1 MTDTNSS
8 STDVSEPL
16 VTSYTPTRRPDVPL
30 PWDTVVADDGF
41 GRTVWRTARRHIPL
55 VAFCAAASAVAGF
68 VVTSRLPHLYE
79 TSISIRVDPKAGPLS
94 SLNLSNAP
102 ADNAI
107 ATELEMLRSRA
118 LIRSVVDS
126 TGFRL
131 LLTPGIAR
139 ARPPR
144 SSVMTGV
151 HVADDAV
158 TGAYKLSNPGDN
170 DELELWHVQDQ
181 ELITRIKPGKPAT
194 VRGVTFTLLPDASA
208 NAPIEFFVL
217 SPDDAVD
224 SLKAWTTVARRGRE
238 ADLLD
243 LRVRGPDPA
252 LIRDIANAFGRFY
265 IASHEDARELE
276 AKHAVEFLRDRL
288 TTVSRQLTG
297 AEQALRDYR
306 SRARVVSL
314 PDEASTGIHHRAELL
329 AQRNAIN
336 AERVALTRLLPPTT
350 TAGNDAGAKYREL
363 MGFPTLLRSE
373 ASVALQSALIAA
385 EQKRSE
391 LVTHR
396 TERDA
401 EVKALDARIAELHTQ
416 LRGLV
421 TTYVQGLTNQVQ
433 ALDTTLSQSNA
444 ELATFPEKEMRQ
456 AELERTAK
464 NTEAVYAMLQE
475 RFKEAE
481 IAAAA
486 KDESIRLVDSAVLP
500 RRPVSPKP
508 LLTVALALAAGIA
521 IGLVGAFVRESSD
534 QSLRTRSQLLALTG
548 SPVLSLIP
556 RLHGMGA
563 IPSRLSRLSGR
574 RTAIMPVFHSSDPA
588 PRALVGSGGGRSAP
602 TYSANDLFGFAESY
616 ARLVTNLGF
625 TGQAQPVRVVLV
637 TSALAGDGKT
647 TVATNLAL
655 TLSREGKR
663 VLLIDGDLRGGR
675 IAGMLGVSLPFG
687 VGEVLMNTS
696 DLASAIAEVP
706 AGGRSALHV
715 LARGSRTVTDPA
727 ALLGSDASRD
737 LLTRARA
744 LYDMVVIDTPP
755 VNSVADAALLSRH
768 CDGVLV
774 VARAGTTAREAL
786 VFAMEQLRIVRA
798 PVIGAVLNDVDL
810 RRDVGVDAAYQ
821 YYGQYHSGSAA

>member
-1 MTDTNSS
+1 
-8 STDVSEPL
+8 
-16 VTSYTPTRRPDVPL
+16 
-30 PWDTVVADDGF
+30 
-41 GRTVWRTARRHIPL
+41 
-55 VAFCAAASAVAGF
+55 
-68 VVTSRLPHLYE
+68 
-79 TSISIRVDPKAGPLS
+79 
-94 SLNLSNAP
+94 
-102 ADNAI
+102 
-107 ATELEMLRSRA
+107 
-118 LIRSVVDS
+118 
-126 TGFRL
+126 
-131 LLTPGIAR
+131 
-139 ARPPR
+139 
-144 SSVMTGV
+144 MTGV
-151 HVADDAV
+151 RVADDAI
-158 TGAYKLSNPGDN
+158 TGAYKLSNPGEN

-181 ELITRIKPGKPAT
+181 ELITRIKPGKSTT
-194 VRGVTFTLLPDASA
+194 VRGVTFTLRPDASM
-208 NAPIEFFVL
+208 NAPLEFFVL

-276 AKHAVEFLRDRL
+276 AKHAVAFLRDRL
-288 TTVSRQLTG
+288 TAVSRQLSG
-297 AEQALRDYR
+297 AEQALKDYR

-350 TAGNDAGAKYREL
+350 AAGNDAGAKYREL

-373 ASVALQSALIAA
+373 ASVALQSALTAA

-391 LVTHR
+391 LATHR

-401 EVKALDARIAELHTQ
+401 EVKALDARIAELHSQ

-433 ALDTTLSQSNA
+433 ALDATLSQSNA

-456 AELERTAK
+456 AELERSAK
-464 NTEAVYAMLQE
+464 NTETVYAMLQE
-475 RFKEAE
+475 RLKEAE

-508 LLTVALALAAGIA
+508 LLTVALALAAGLA
-521 IGLVGAFVRESSD
+521 IGLVGAFLRESSD

-574 RTAIMPVFHSSDPA
+574 RTAIMPVFHTSSEPA
-588 PRALVGSGGGRSAP
+588 PRALVGAGGGRSAP

-687 VGEVLMNTS
+687 FGEVLMNTA
-696 DLASAIAEVP
+696 DLTSAIAEVP

-715 LARGSRTVTDPA
+715 LTRGSRTITDPA
-727 ALLGSDASRD
+727 ALLGSDASHD

>member
-1 MTDTNSS
+1 MTDTKSP
-8 STDVSEPL
+8 STDVSEAL
-16 VTSYTPTRRPDVPL
+16 VTSYSPPRRPDVAL
-30 PWDTVVADDGF
+30 PWDTVVADDAF
-41 GRTVWRTARRHIPL
+41 GRTLWQTARRHIPL
-55 VAFCAAASAVAGF
+55 IAFCAAASAVAGF

-79 TSISIRVDPKAGPLS
+79 ASISIRVDPKAGPLS
-94 SLNLSNAP
+94 SISLSNAP
-102 ADNAI
+102 TENAI

-131 LLTPGIAR
+131 LLTPGIAG
-139 ARPPR
+139 ARTPR

-151 HVADDAV
+151 RVADDAI
-158 TGAYKLSNPGDN
+158 TGAYKLSNPGEN

-181 ELITRIKPGKPAT
+181 ELITRIKPGKSTT
-194 VRGVTFTLLPDASA
+194 VRGVTFTLRPDAST
-208 NAPIEFFVL
+208 NAPLEFFVL

-276 AKHAVEFLRDRL
+276 AKHAVAFLRDRL
-288 TTVSRQLTG
+288 TAVSRQLSG
-297 AEQALRDYR
+297 AEQALKDYR

-350 TAGNDAGAKYREL
+350 AAGNDAGAKYREL

-391 LVTHR
+391 LATHR
-396 TERDA
+396 TDRDA
-401 EVKALDARIAELHTQ
+401 EVKALDARIAELHSQ

-433 ALDTTLSQSNA
+433 ALDATLSQSNA

-456 AELERTAK
+456 AELERSAK
-464 NTEAVYAMLQE
+464 NTETVYAMLQE
-475 RFKEAE
+475 RLKEAE

-508 LLTVALALAAGIA
+508 LLTVALALAAGLA
-521 IGLVGAFVRESSD
+521 IGLVGAFLRESSD

-574 RTAIMPVFHSSDPA
+574 RTAIMPVFHTSSEPA
-588 PRALVGSGGGRSAP
+588 PRALVGAGGGRSAP

-637 TSALAGDGKT
+637 TSARAMARRPSRRISPSRCLAK
-647 TVATNLAL
+647 
-655 TLSREGKR
+655 
-663 VLLIDGDLRGGR
+663 
-675 IAGMLGVSLPFG
+675 
-687 VGEVLMNTS
+687 
-696 DLASAIAEVP
+696 ASAF
-706 AGGRSALHV
+706 
-715 LARGSRTVTDPA
+715 
-727 ALLGSDASRD
+727 
-737 LLTRARA
+737 
-744 LYDMVVIDTPP
+744 Y
-755 VNSVADAALLSRH
+755 
-768 CDGVLV
+768 
-774 VARAGTTAREAL
+774 
-786 VFAMEQLRIVRA
+786 
-798 PVIGAVLNDVDL
+798 
-810 RRDVGVDAAYQ
+810 
-821 YYGQYHSGSAA
+821 